1 MVRKPNHE
9 PLFWPVIAIGL
20 SIGLLV
26 LYVALVAR

>member
-1 MVRKPNHE
+1 MTRRPNRE
-9 PLFWPVIAIGL
+9 PLVWPVLALGL